1 MTWESFPIYAI
12 SSIILALAGAA
23 WSLYR
28 KERSMLAIVLVSLG
42 VLVLA
47 FFIGGLWTNLQR
59 PPMRTM
65 GETRLWYS
73 LFVMASGIFVY
84 ALWHFRWI
92 LLLTGV
98 LSSVFSIIN
107 LLKPEIHDM
116 TLMPALQSAWFIP
129 HVTIYM
135 LSYSILACA
144 TLLAI
149 VGWVKKDMKYLPSI
163 DNLVY
168 IGTGMIF
175 LGLLSGATWAKSAWG
190 DYWGWDP
197 KETWAAITCAGYL
210 GYIHLRFTSY
220 AKSKWTYALVIFS
233 FLLLQMCWYGYQYL
247 PSSYNSMHMYN
258 VTQ

>member
-1 MTWESFPIYAI
+1 MTWDIFPIYAAL
-12 SSIILALAGAA
+12 SIALALAGALWA
-23 WSLYR
+23 LFH
-28 KERSMLAIVLVSLG
+28 KNRSAVSL
-42 VLVLA
+42 VLTLGAVATLLA
-47 FFIGGLWTNLQR
+47 FIVGLWMNLQR

-73 LFVMASGIFVY
+73 FFVMLSGLFVYI
-84 ALWHFRWI
+84 LWQFRWI

-98 LSSVFSIIN
+98 LSSVFSVIN
-107 LLKPEIHDM
+107 IVKPEIHDM
-116 TLMPALQSAWFIP
+116 TLMPALQSVWFIP

-149 VGWVKKDMKYLPSI
+149 AAWIKRTDKYLPSI

-168 IGTGMIF
+168 IGTGMLF

-190 DYWGWDP
+190 DFWGWDP

-220 AKSKWTYALVIFS
+220 GKSKWVYALAILS

-247 PSSYNSMHMYN
+247 PSSLNSMHMYN
-258 VTQ
+258 ITT